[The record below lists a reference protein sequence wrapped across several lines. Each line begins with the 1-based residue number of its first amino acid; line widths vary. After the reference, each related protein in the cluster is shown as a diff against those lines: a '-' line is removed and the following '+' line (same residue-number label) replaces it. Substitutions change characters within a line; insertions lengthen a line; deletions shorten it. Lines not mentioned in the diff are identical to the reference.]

1 MGEDEQ
7 RRHDRRRGAR
17 TPAHARSVHER
28 RWPRVAGLALVG
40 ALAAGASGAA
50 ALASQVGTNVTTVGS
65 VADVL
70 AEAAGEQTDQAPD
83 PWDGR
88 AVDLLLLGSDDRSGE
103 NAAIGGAE
111 DGMRADTT
119 LLAHVSADRTRIEI
133 TSLPRDTRAR
143 IPACPVD
150 TAGGMSSPREDKFN
164 AAFATG
170 ALSGDVG
177 LAAACTALTVREMTG
192 VEVDAFMIVDFAG
205 FQGMVDAVGGV
216 EVCVPEPLVD
226 GRYTALNLPAGRHV
240 LLGQQALDYV
250 RARHVEGTDGTDL
263 SRIERQQNFLGA
275 LVRKVTGSDVLTS
288 PAATL
293 SFVDAATSSLTV
305 SSELSGSQVMGLVW
319 SMRELRPQDVTFVTV
334 PWRYDAQGWVEWT
347 SEADVLWQR
356 LLADQ
361 PLVPPAPEPTA
372 TATGAPGGPGGDGT
386 ADDPVD
392 DGTPDDGTADDGA
405 TDDGTVDDG
414 TTDGTAPQAPAPPV
428 LGTTTA
434 VDTDAA
440 VCG

>member
-7 RRHDRRRGAR
+7 RRHDRRGGER

-70 AEAAGEQTDQAPD
+70 AEAGGEQTDQAPD

-103 NAAIGGAE
+103 NAAIGGAD

-150 TAGGMSSPREDKFN
+150 TVGGLSSPREDKFN

-240 LLGQQALDYV
+240 LAGQQALDYV

-263 SRIERQQNFLGA
+263 SRIERQQKFLGA

-347 SEADVLWQR
+347 SEADVLWER

-361 PLVPPAPEPTA
+361 PLVEPAPEPTA
-372 TATGAPGGPGGDGT
+372 TATGSPAGTDGDGT
-386 ADDPVD
+386 AG
-392 DGTPDDGTADDGA
+392 DGTTEDGTADDGTA
-405 TDDGTVDDG
+405 
-414 TTDGTAPQAPAPPV
+414 DGTAPQAPAPPV
-428 LGTTTA
+428 PGTTTA
-434 VDTDAA
+434 VDPDAA
-440 VCG
+440 VCS